1 MIRNTRIRQGHLGQ
15 AHSVSGND
23 SHRIYGRRRW
33 FLGTILLD
41 MEFQD
46 IFLMDGGSWVFADMA
61 GWDEMLG
68 YGELGRLT

>member
-1 MIRNTRIRQGHLGQ
+1 MILG
-15 AHSVSGND
+15 S
-23 SHRIYGRRRW
+23 
-33 FLGTILLD
+33 ILLD